1 MYLLAQTSKDHLEE
15 FQVVQPSSK
24 PHSQPPCVRWNPPP
38 IELLKFDD
46 AVFLKSSCSSIG
58 VVIRSHQGLVI
69 ASLSKKFPQAFVK
82 AQICVKTQEL
92 V

>member
-1 MYLLAQTSKDHLEE
+1 M
-15 FQVVQPSSK
+15 VQPSSK
-24 PHSQPPCVRWNPPP
+24 SHSQPPCVRWNPPP
-38 IELLKFDD
+38 IELLKINFDD
-46 AVFLKSSCSSIG
+46 AIFFKSSCSGIG

-69 ASLSKKFPQAFVK
+69 ASLSQKFPQAFVK